1 MNLDIELR
9 INKIMYNYDSLHLNG
24 YEDKFFCN
32 IMLYIGSRPDLCH
45 IEPKP
50 KP

>member
-9 INKIMYNYDSLHLNG
+9 INKIMYNYDSLLDMNG

-32 IMLYIGSRPDLCH
+32 IMLYIGS
-45 IEPKP
+45 
-50 KP
+50 